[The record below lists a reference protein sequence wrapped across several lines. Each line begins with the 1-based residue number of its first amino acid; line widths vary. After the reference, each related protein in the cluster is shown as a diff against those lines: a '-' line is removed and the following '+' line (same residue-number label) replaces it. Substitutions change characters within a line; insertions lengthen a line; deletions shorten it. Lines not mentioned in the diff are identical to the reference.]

1 MKCTTH
7 METNECKYNLLRST
21 TMIQLYLLIQW
32 HLSIQ
37 SVFVNVPDRIDL
49 YQRIEYNSL
58 WYNCIPDTFINQ
70 IHNYRS
76 YLQFNCICLS
86 FLSHVSLVSH
96 LLQVAIF
103 FFTQI
108 NCISWYNYISDIQI
122 NCISLLSRPILVH
135 FSPPFSNI
143 ACSLFLITYNYES

>member
-7 METNECKYNLLRST
+7 METNECKYNLFRST

-103 FFTQI
+103 FYTNQLYFMIQLYIRYTNQLHLSP
-108 NCISWYNYISDIQI
+108 ISPNS
-122 NCISLLSRPILVH
+122 CSLLSSFFQYRLL
-135 FSPPFSNI
+135 SLSYNI
-143 ACSLFLITYNYES
+143 